1 MNIAVIALGKIGLP
15 LAVQFA
21 SKGNR
26 VLGCDIDKTTVK
38 LVNEGIEPFSG
49 EAFLAEKLRQV
60 VKNGTLTAT
69 MNTVEAVTN
78 SEFVVVV
85 VPLVVNPD
93 GIPNFEGIDSAT
105 HEIAKGLKPGALI
118 SFETTLP
125 VGTTRN
131 RFAKILEN
139 VSGLRAGSDFSL
151 VFSPERVFTGRVFSD
166 LQRYPKLIGGFT
178 KSCAARGTEFYTSVL
193 DFDERPELSKPNG
206 VWNLGLCEAA
216 EFAKLAETT
225 YRDVNIGLANQFA
238 KFADKNELDVF
249 KIIEAC
255 NSQPYSHIHQ
265 PGIAVGGHC
274 IPIYSQFY
282 LWNDPEAQIVRAAR
296 EVNQGMPNYGVEL
309 LEKKHGLLSGQRVAV
324 LGATYRGGVKDTSF
338 SGVFAIV
345 AALQEKNATV
355 FVHDPMFSAD
365 ELESLG
371 FNPYTLGQSLDA
383 AIIQADHKEYESL
396 NRELIGNARTVLDG
410 RNLAFTKLKVE
421 VEVEV
426 VSIGNITRIH
436 DSIEFTDQ

>member
-26 VLGCDIDKTTVK
+26 VIGCDIDKATVN
-38 LVNEGIEPFSG
+38 LVNEGIEPFPG
-49 EAFLAEKLRQV
+49 EKFLAEKLRQV

-69 MNTVEAVTN
+69 VNTVEAVRK
-78 SEFVVVV
+78 SDFVVVV
-85 VPLVVNPD
+85 VPLVVSSD
-93 GIPNFEGIDSAT
+93 GTPNFEGIDSAT
-105 HEIAKGLKPGALI
+105 HEIAKGLKPGTLI

-131 RFAKILEN
+131 RFARILEN

-166 LQRYPKLIGGFT
+166 LRRYPKLIGGFT
-178 KSCAARGTEFYTSVL
+178 KSCAARGTEFYKSVL
-193 DFDERPELSKPNG
+193 DFDERPELPKPNG

-238 KFADKNELDVF
+238 KFADKNQLDVF

-255 NSQPYSHIHQ
+255 NSQPYSQIHQ

-282 LWNDPEAQIVRAAR
+282 LWNDPAAKIVGAAR
-296 EVNQGMPNYGVEL
+296 EVNQGMPSYGVDL
-309 LEKKHGLLSGQRVAV
+309 LEKKHGHLGGQRVAV

-345 AALQEKNATV
+345 AALQKRNAIV
-355 FVHDPMFSAD
+355 FVHDPMFSSD

-371 FNPYTLGQSLDA
+371 FNPYTLGQSIDA
-383 AIIQADHKEYESL
+383 AIIQADHKEYENL
-396 NRELIGNARTVLDG
+396 NRKQIGGARTVLDG
-410 RNLAFTKLKVE
+410 RNLALTNLKAE
-421 VEVEV
+421 VI
-426 VSIGNITRIH
+426 SIGNITRIH
-436 DSIEFTDQ
+436 DSIEFTDK

>member
-1 MNIAVIALGKIGLP
+1 MNISVIALGKIGLP

-21 SKGNR
+21 NKGNI
-26 VLGCDIDKTTVK
+26 VIGCDINEATVK
-38 LVNEGIEPFSG
+38 SVNDGIEPFPG
-49 EAFLAEKLRQV
+49 ESLLAEKLMRV
-60 VKNGTLTAT
+60 VQNSTLRAT
-69 MNTVEAVTN
+69 TNTTEAVRK
-78 SEFVVVV
+78 SDFVVVV
-85 VPLVVNPD
+85 VPLVVSSD
-93 GIPNFEGIDSAT
+93 GTPNFDAIDSAT
-105 HEIAKGLKPGALI
+105 GEIAKGLRPGTLV

-131 RFAKILEN
+131 RFAKILED

-166 LQRYPKLIGGFT
+166 LRRYPKLIGGFT

-296 EVNQGMPNYGVEL
+296 EVNQDMPNYGVEL
-309 LEKKHGLLSGQRVAV
+309 LEKKHGLLNGQRVAV

-371 FNPYTLGQSLDA
+371 FNQYTLGQSLDA
-383 AIIQADHKEYESL
+383 AIIQADHKEYENL
-396 NRELIGNARTVLDG
+396 NRKQLGDARTVLDG
-410 RNLAFTKLKVE
+410 RNLALTKLE

-426 VSIGNITRIH
+426 VSIGNIARTHNLFEIA
-436 DSIEFTDQ
+436 D

>member
-1 MNIAVIALGKIGLP
+1 MNISVIALGKIGLP

-21 SKGNR
+21 SKGNH
-26 VLGCDIDKTTVK
+26 VLGCDIDKATVNS
-38 LVNEGIEPFSG
+38 VNEGIEPFPG
-49 EAFLAEKLRQV
+49 ETFLAEKLMEV
-60 VKNGTLTAT
+60 VKNGALRAT
-69 MNTVEAVTN
+69 TNTVESVRE

-93 GIPNFEGIDSAT
+93 GTPNFDAIDSAT
-105 HEIAKGLKPGALI
+105 GEIAKGLRPGTLV

-131 RFAKILEN
+131 RFAKILED

-166 LQRYPKLIGGFT
+166 LRRYPKLIGGFT

-296 EVNQGMPNYGVEL
+296 EVNQGMPSYGVDL
-309 LEKKHGLLSGQRVAV
+309 LEKKHGLLRGQRVAV

-396 NRELIGNARTVLDG
+396 DRKQLGDARTVLDG
-410 RNLAFTKLKVE
+410 RNLALTKLE

-426 VSIGNITRIH
+426 VSIGNIARTHNLFEIA
-436 DSIEFTDQ
+436 D

>member
-1 MNIAVIALGKIGLP
+1 MNISVIALGKIGLP

-21 SKGNR
+21 SKGNH
-26 VLGCDIDKTTVK
+26 VLGCDIDKATVNS
-38 LVNEGIEPFSG
+38 VNEGIEPFPG
-49 EAFLAEKLRQV
+49 ETFLAEKLMEV
-60 VKNGTLTAT
+60 VKNGTLQAT
-69 MNTVEAVTN
+69 TNTVEAVRE

-93 GIPNFEGIDSAT
+93 GTPNFVAIDSAT
-105 HEIAKGLKPGALI
+105 SEIAKGLRPGTMI

-131 RFAKILEN
+131 RFAKILEDI
-139 VSGLRAGSDFSL
+139 SGLRAGSEFSL
-151 VFSPERVFTGRVFSD
+151 VFSPERVLTGRVFSD
-166 LQRYPKLIGGFT
+166 LRRYPKLIGGFT
-178 KSCAARGTEFYTSVL
+178 KSCAVRGTEFYTSVL

-206 VWNLGLCEAA
+206 VWNLGSCEAA

-282 LWNDPEAQIVRAAR
+282 LWNDPDARIVGAAR
-296 EVNQGMPNYGVEL
+296 EVNQGMPSYGVDL

-345 AALQEKNATV
+345 AALQEKSATV
-355 FVHDPMFSAD
+355 YVHDPMYSAD
-365 ELESLG
+365 EIRSLG
-371 FNPYTLGQSLDA
+371 FEPYILGQSIDA

-396 NRELIGNARTVLDG
+396 DRKQLGDARTVLDG
-410 RNLAFTKLKVE
+410 RNLAFTELE

-426 VSIGNITRIH
+426 VSIGNIARTHNLFEIA
-436 DSIEFTDQ
+436 D